1 MGIIRRCNGQM
12 ITLWERIH
20 SRKGQYIRYI
30 FIVCNAAFANEFAPT
45 GPSRAICITGFHL
58 MLDPTHLP
66 PRILIV
72 DDHRKIRDPLA
83 VYLRRHSFDVRTAED
98 AAGMWQLLKQQ
109 AFDVVVLDVMLPDGD
124 GFDLCGQL
132 HRRSNLPVILLT
144 ARDTSADRVRGLD
157 LGADDYITKP
167 FEPRE
172 LVARLNS
179 VLRRRG
185 VAPQPVMAVTDSE
198 PAPTLLRYD
207 FAGLT
212 FVTSTEMLVRADGS
226 QVQLSTAESR
236 LLTVFL
242 KHPNMT
248 LDRQRLLD
256 LTARPGNDVFDRA
269 IDRQISRLRRKLVD
283 DPLQPQLLR
292 TVWGGGYMLAADV
305 SVQQL

>member
-1 MGIIRRCNGQM
+1 M
-12 ITLWERIH
+12 
-20 SRKGQYIRYI
+20 S
-30 FIVCNAAFANEFAPT
+30 A
-45 GPSRAICITGFHL
+45 
-58 MLDPTHLP
+58 DPTANPSP
-66 PRILIV
+66 PRILVV

-83 VYLRRHSFDVRTAED
+83 VYLRRHAFDVRTAED

-109 AFDVVVLDVMLPDGD
+109 SFDVVVLDVMLPDGD
-124 GFDLCGQL
+124 GFELCGML
-132 HRRSNLPVILLT
+132 HRRANIPVILLT
-144 ARDTSADRVRGLD
+144 ARDASADRVKGLD
-157 LGADDYITKP
+157 LGADDYVTKP

-172 LVARLNS
+172 LVARINS

-185 VAPQPVMAVTDSE
+185 S
-198 PAPTLLRYD
+198 PASDQALSTLSAQRYE
-207 FAGLT
+207 FAGLSFT
-212 FVTSTEMLVRADGS
+212 TATEQLLRADGS

-242 KHPNMT
+242 KHPNLT

-256 LTARPGNDVFDRA
+256 LTARPGSDVYDRA

-305 SVQQL
+305 SVHQL

>member
-1 MGIIRRCNGQM
+1 MSAEP
-12 ITLWERIH
+12 T
-20 SRKGQYIRYI
+20 
-30 FIVCNAAFANEFAPT
+30 AN
-45 GPSRAICITGFHL
+45 PS
-58 MLDPTHLP
+58 P
-66 PRILIV
+66 PRILVV

-83 VYLRRHSFDVRTAED
+83 VYLRRHAFEVRTAED

-109 AFDVVVLDVMLPDGD
+109 SFDVVVLDVMLPDGD
-124 GFDLCGQL
+124 GFELCGML
-132 HRRSNLPVILLT
+132 HRRANIPVILLT
-144 ARDTSADRVRGLD
+144 ARDASADRVKGLD
-157 LGADDYITKP
+157 LGADDYVTKP

-172 LVARLNS
+172 LVARINS

-185 VAPQPVMAVTDSE
+185 SPVSDQALSTSS
-198 PAPTLLRYD
+198 AQRYE
-207 FAGLT
+207 FAGLSFT
-212 FVTSTEMLVRADGS
+212 TATEQLLRADGS

-242 KHPNMT
+242 KHPNQT

-256 LTARPGNDVFDRA
+256 LTARPGSDVYDRA

-292 TVWGGGYMLAADV
+292 TVWGGGYMLVADV